1 MLAHAIFFY
10 FFSVIAVFSAIMV
23 IASKNTVHSVFF
35 LILDFISISCLFIM
49 IGAEFLGMIMLIVYV
64 GAVAVLFL
72 FVVMM
77 LNVAQQKDEWFKGK
91 IFTSHIPFGS
101 LISIIIFLELIIVIG
116 GWKYKPDLIE
126 TSSIQIDN
134 NFTNTHA
141 LGNVIYTEY
150 IHLFQLSGL
159 ILLVAMIGA
168 IVLTYRKRDGVK
180 RQSYF
185 RQVSREKAEGVTLVD
200 VESNKGVN
208 LNEQYCFGPLSN
220 TCSNNFYDWCNWN
233 ISKHKECN
241 YNFNVN

>member
-1 MLAHAIFFY
+1 MIAHTIFFY
-10 FFSVIAVFSAIMV
+10 FFSIIAVFSAIMV

-116 GWKYKPDLIE
+116 GWKYKPNLIE
-126 TSSIQIDN
+126 TSSIQIDK

-141 LGNVIYTEY
+141 LGNVIYTDY
-150 IHLFQLSGL
+150 IHLFQLAGL

-168 IVLTYRKRDGVK
+168 IVLTYRKREGVK

-185 RQVSREKAEGVTLVD
+185 RQVSREKVEGVTLVD
-200 VESNKGVN
+200 VKSNKGVN
-208 LNEQYCFGPLSN
+208 LN
-220 TCSNNFYDWCNWN
+220 D
-233 ISKHKECN
+233 
-241 YNFNVN
+241 